1 MKHHLSI
8 DSKFPYAFIPVNV
21 GRHGVAAPLAVVD
34 RECAEAVHRLPWR
47 SSSKGTLSRQFSEP
61 GQRDARG
68 LLVRS
73 TEQLAHRVKAL
84 PPYSPTYFVNA
95 DPLDCRAANVALAKN
110 LPEARTIA
118 ASYKPDSVIAK
129 LPGFNEA
136 LNELR
141 TNAQYYEACVIRRRS
156 TKLTEAQVTSLLT
169 QVLPGGPLEKE
180 SIASIAAWAEAEF
193 GVKLYPSQARALIM
207 GESQPVPG
215 FDYAK
220 LKAAR
225 PTRRDRAV
233 ERWRNRIK

>member
-1 MKHHLSI
+1 MKHLSL

-21 GRHGVAAPLAVVD
+21 NRPGMWPRLAVVD

-47 SSSKGTLSRQFSEP
+47 SSAKGTLSRQFSEP

-73 TEQLAHRVKAL
+73 TEQLAHRVKGLA
-84 PPYSPTYFVNA
+84 PYSPTYFVNA

-110 LPEARTIA
+110 LPEARALA
-118 ASYKPDSVIAK
+118 AGYKPDSAVAK
-129 LPGFNEA
+129 LPGYNEA

-141 TNAQYYEACVIRRRS
+141 FNSQFYEACVIRRRS
-156 TKLTEAQVTSLLT
+156 TKLTEAQVAALLKS
-169 QVLPGGPLEKE
+169 VSPGGPLEKE

>member
-1 MKHHLSI
+1 
-8 DSKFPYAFIPVNV
+8 
-21 GRHGVAAPLAVVD
+21 
-34 RECAEAVHRLPWR
+34 
-47 SSSKGTLSRQFSEP
+47 
-61 GQRDARG
+61 
-68 LLVRS
+68 
-73 TEQLAHRVKAL
+73 VKAL
-84 PPYSPTYFVNA
+84 PPYSPTYFVNS

-129 LPGFNEA
+129 LPGYNEA

-141 TNAQYYEACVIRRRS
+141 TNPQYYGACVIRRRS
-156 TKLTEAQVTSLLT
+156 TKLTEAQVAALLKS
-169 QVLPGGPLEKE
+169 VSPGGPLETE
-180 SIASIAAWAEAEF
+180 PIASIAAWAEAEF